1 MEEAQEGPR
10 AHLLG
15 PALHRLGEQGDAV
28 QVDELLGEGDVPR
41 GVRQVFQ
48 GLQLGVHA
56 GRLDALVQLDGG
68 LVLGSSGEQHQRQF
82 WLRSFLPAGELTGEV
97 VRRRMEPF
105 LMWLRFCGGF
115 NETQADVSEHA
126 DVFLA
131 FTPQPGIQRTFSVM

>member
-1 MEEAQEGPR
+1 MREERWEGPWG
-10 AHLLG
+10 HLLG
-15 PALHRLGEQGDAV
+15 PALHHLGEQGDPV

-41 GVRQVFQ
+41 RVGQVLQ

-68 LVLGSSGEQHQRQF
+68 LVLGGWGGADPASALARI
-82 WLRSFLPAGELTGEV
+82 WIRSVLPGGELTGEV

-115 NETQADVSEHA
+115 KETQAGVS
-126 DVFLA
+126 
-131 FTPQPGIQRTFSVM
+131 